1 MVALFVLVHY
11 SHASQP
17 INGYDYLGKGD
28 LNMSRLSK
36 YLLLLTV
43 IVFILAC
50 NTVTKPISDAQEVV
64 ETVQS
69 FATAMPLETI
79 QSFATNM
86 PVETLQA
93 VSSALP
99 DFGNMFDP
107 QGEPVAEWNG
117 IPIMSQA
124 TTGQEFADTN
134 TYSFKADATVKDATD
149 FYEAEMVKLG
159 WSSTF
164 NMPGDAN
171 GALLIFSKDGNIA
184 TITITFSNGAIVVLL
199 NFA

>member
-1 MVALFVLVHY
+1 
-11 SHASQP
+11 
-17 INGYDYLGKGD
+17 
-28 LNMSRLSK
+28 MSRLSK

-50 NTVTKPISDAQEVV
+50 NTVTQPVRDAQEAV

-69 FATAMPLETI
+69 LATAMPLETI

-99 DFGNMFDP
+99 NFGDMFNP

-124 TTGQEFADTN
+124 IAGKEFPDTKM
-134 TYSFKADATVKDATD
+134 YSFKADATVKDATD
-149 FYEAEMVKLG
+149 FYNAEMVKLG
-159 WSSTF
+159 WSLNIS
-164 NMPGDAN
+164 MPSNDQ
-171 GALLIFSKDGNIA
+171 GAILIFSKDSNGV
-184 TITITFSNGAIVVLL
+184 TITITTQGDSIVVLL
-199 NFA
+199 TFA